1 MKVEGL
7 FSTLKTS
14 FSGLLTSMKK
24 LEVISENIAN
34 AEKLPN
40 EKGEVYKRKIVKEIT
55 PNNPSHRTFEDH
67 MTLSLRRSNP
77 NHSSG
82 HKQLKF
88 QFTHQTALR
97 NDEEQQF
104 EVVELDGVK
113 RLYDPSHPQANENG
127 YVNMPKISLVEE
139 MVNMIS
145 ASRNY
150 EANISV
156 MNAAKLMAKKTLK
169 I

>member
-14 FSGLLTSMKK
+14 FSGLLASMKK

-34 AEKLPN
+34 AEKLPD
-40 EKGEVYKRKIVKEIT
+40 EKGKVYKRKIVKEIT
-55 PNNPSHRTFEDH
+55 PNDQSHRTFEDH

-77 NHSSG
+77 SHSSG
-82 HKQLKF
+82 HKKLKF
-88 QFTHQTALR
+88 QFT

-104 EVVELDGVK
+104 KVVELDGVK
-113 RLYDPSHPQANENG
+113 RVYDPSHPQADENG
-127 YVNMPKISLVEE
+127 YINMPKISLVEE

-156 MNAAKLMAKKTLK
+156 MNAAKQMAKKTLK